1 MEYNQPISGMVK
13 YKLQVPL
20 FCELLE
26 LMHGK
31 FIQYDTNKHE
41 IIFYLFK
48 IYFFRILKNCTHN
61 CQFHALPIM
70 RCVKFMKS

>member
-31 FIQYDTNKHE
+31 FIQYDTTKHE
-41 IIFYLFK
+41 MIYYLFK
-48 IYFFRILKNCTHN
+48 IYLEF
-61 CQFHALPIM
+61 
-70 RCVKFMKS
+70 